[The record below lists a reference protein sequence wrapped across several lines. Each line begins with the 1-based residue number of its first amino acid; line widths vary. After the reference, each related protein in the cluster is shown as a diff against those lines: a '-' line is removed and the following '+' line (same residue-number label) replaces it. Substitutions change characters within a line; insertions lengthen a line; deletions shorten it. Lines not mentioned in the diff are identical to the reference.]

1 MPSHYH
7 AVAWIDHREARIIYF
22 NADDADEK
30 IIHPAHAPRHL
41 HSTSGSAAGTH
52 EKGSSIYFRDVAD
65 ALAEA
70 KAFLVTGPSSAKN
83 EFVTW
88 LRKQAPSLAK
98 QLCGIE
104 TLSHQ
109 TDGQLVAEA
118 RRFFKGEDR
127 MRPQTT

>member
-1 MPSHYH
+1 LPSHYH
-7 AVAWIDHREARIIYF
+7 AVAWIDHREARVIYF
-22 NADDADEK
+22 NEDDADEK
-30 IIHPAHAPRHL
+30 IVHPVHAPHHL
-41 HSTSGSAAGTH
+41 HSTAGSAGGMH
-52 EKGSSIYFRDVAD
+52 EKSSSAYFRDIAD
-65 ALAEA
+65 TLREA

-104 TLSHQ
+104 TSSHQ
-109 TDGQLVAEA
+109 TKGQLVAEA

-127 MRPQTT
+127 MRPQRT